1 MSRAGRLF
9 ELLQILRG
17 RRRPVS
23 GAELAREAGVSLR
36 TLYRDIAALQTMG
49 AEIEG
54 EPGVGYVLRPG
65 FLMPPLMFSEEEIE
79 ALELGAKWVAQRTD
93 DGLSRAARSAMAKI
107 GAVLPQ
113 DLRTRPEHDA
123 LIVGP
128 GWRKIQPV
136 ELKLLRRALREERK
150 LAISYSD
157 GKGARTRRKVWPV
170 ALGFFE
176 SARVLVAWCEL
187 RGDFRHFRTDRIETA
202 ELLDERPPRRRHALQ
217 KDWRNSMLTESDSVS
232 AYGRRASAPA
242 KGDSMSELVFYTNP
256 QSRGMIVHWLLEEI
270 GAPYRVE
277 VEDYGTTI
285 KAPEFLA
292 INPMGKVPAIR
303 HGDAIVT
310 EAAAICAYLAD
321 AFPQAALAPPPAARD
336 AYYRWMFFAAGC
348 LEPAMSNH
356 SVGWD
361 PSADMQRRFGYGC
374 YAAVVDT
381 LATALAGKRY
391 IAGDAFSAADVYV
404 GSMIGFG
411 MRFGALEKRPEFEA
425 YWRGLENRPAR
436 LRAVEQNE
444 KLASRQAWAPA

>member
-1 MSRAGRLF
+1 
-9 ELLQILRG
+9 
-17 RRRPVS
+17 
-23 GAELAREAGVSLR
+23 
-36 TLYRDIAALQTMG
+36 
-49 AEIEG
+49 
-54 EPGVGYVLRPG
+54 
-65 FLMPPLMFSEEEIE
+65 MFSEEEIA
-79 ALELGAKWVAQRTD
+79 ALDLGAKWVAQRTD

-107 GAVLPQ
+107 AAVLPQ
-113 DLRTRPEHDA
+113 DLRMRPQDDA
-123 LIVGP
+123 LIIGP
-128 GWRKIQPV
+128 GWRKAQAG

-157 GKGARTRRKVWPV
+157 GKGARTRRIVWPV

-187 RGDFRHFRTDRIETA
+187 RGDFRHFRADRIEAA
-202 ELLDERPPRRRHALQ
+202 EMLDERPPRRRHALQ
-217 KDWRNSMLTESDSVS
+217 KEWRCSILTESDSAPV
-232 AYGRRASAPA
+232 YGRPISGQT
-242 KGDSMSELVFYTNP
+242 KGGTMSDALVFYTNP

-270 GAPYRVE
+270 GASYRVE

-292 INPMGKVPAIR
+292 INPMGKAPAIR
-303 HGDAIVT
+303 HGDTVVT
-310 EAAAICAYLAD
+310 EAGAICAYLAD
-321 AFPQAALAPPPAARD
+321 AFPQAGLAPPPAERG
-336 AYYRWMFFAAGC
+336 AYYRWLFFAAGC

-361 PSADMQRRFGYGC
+361 PAADMQRRFGYGC

-381 LATALAGKRY
+381 LAGAVAGRRY

-425 YWRGLENRPAR
+425 YWQGLENRPAR
-436 LRAVEQNE
+436 LRALAQNE
-444 KLASRQAWAPA
+444 KLAARQAGAQA